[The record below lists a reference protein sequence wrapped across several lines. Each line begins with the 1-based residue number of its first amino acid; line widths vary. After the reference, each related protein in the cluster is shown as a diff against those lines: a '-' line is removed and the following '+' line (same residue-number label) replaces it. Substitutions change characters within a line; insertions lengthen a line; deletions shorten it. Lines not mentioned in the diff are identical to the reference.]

1 MKRKFLPLTILML
14 TLSVT
19 LVHAQVVTPG
29 MGQSFTFQDF
39 TTLSPATVT
48 SPSAGHYTLLQDITI
63 SAGDTLLLDA
73 NTREILCYNPI
84 TLTVHGCVLCAP
96 RTDTLLITCNTSN
109 CGSEF
114 YEIRLDSAANSHFSD
129 ILFEYGNDIQVMQSA
144 VTFERCVFRYFK
156 EQCIK
161 YSNASPVI
169 EYCNFYENRKAVISS
184 AANVTGAPKIRHNT
198 FYHNVLNNINQP
210 QINLGPGALGDT
222 IVIEDNH
229 IEGSAAM
236 SGGIAIANLLGVG
249 HTQAAIRGNT
259 VINNRYGYTQQGPRI
274 EALIEDN
281 TFKDNNLE
289 TNPMNGGSGISI
301 TGSDNTCRAKLRRNL
316 ITGNLWGLTV
326 INICSID
333 MGTAAD
339 PGNNCLFNNSNGGV
353 EYDLYNNG
361 PSAIEAVGNFWGSN
375 DSTHAESVIFHYADS
390 YSYGLVSYLPVLEI
404 NPDILAF
411 SIWYDE
417 YGEPMEAV
425 FEFLPDDTLGYAF
438 GCVSPDWSHIAPTM
452 VLPMWVTCSPDPSE
466 PQNFLAGPFTYT
478 LTTVDGR
485 TKDWVI
491 RVIIYPAV
499 EDYEFLPVT
508 VTPNPATSGRIVL
521 HNDSEEAVQVEIYT
535 LTGRQVYAGRCE
547 EAQMVV
553 NTSSWHSG
561 VYLLKATQNGRSRT
575 FKVVVKP

>member
-19 LVHAQVVTPG
+19 LVHAQIVTPG
-29 MGQSFTFQDF
+29 TGQSFTFQDF
-39 TTLSPATVT
+39 TTGYPSAVMAT
-48 SPSAGHYTLLQDITI
+48 SAGHYMLLQSITI

-73 NTREILCYNPI
+73 STQELLFFNPI
-84 TLTVHGCVLCAP
+84 TLTIYGQVLCAP
-96 RTDTLLITCNTSN
+96 RPDTLLITSN
-109 CGSEF
+109 GY
-114 YEIRLDSAANSHFSD
+114 YEIRLDNAAASRFSD
-129 ILFEYGNDIQVMQSA
+129 ILFEYGSNILVMQSA
-144 VTFERCVFRYFK
+144 VTFERCEFRYFNNN
-156 EQCIK
+156 CIQ
-161 YSNASPVI
+161 YSAANPVI
-169 EYCNFYENRKAVISS
+169 EHCYFHHNRKAAISS
-184 AANVTGAPKIRHNT
+184 AVDVTGAPKIRHNT
-198 FYHNVLNNINQP
+198 FYHNVLDSVNQP
-210 QINLGPGALGDT
+210 QINLGPGVGGDT
-222 IVIEDNH
+222 IVIEDNV
-229 IEGSAAM
+229 IDGCVST
-236 SGGIAIANLLGVG
+236 SGGIAIADFFGMGNTKVV
-249 HTQAAIRGNT
+249 IRGNT

-404 NPDILAF
+404 DPDILAF

-521 HNDSEEAVQVEIYT
+521 HNDSEEAVQVEVYT
-535 LTGRQVYAGRCE
+535 LNGRQVYAGKCE
-547 EAQMVV
+547 EARMVV
-553 NTSSWHSG
+553 NTLSWRSG

-575 FKVVVKP
+575 FKVVVKD